1 VNETRFVTLTSIV
14 GLVFVA
20 AVYLPA
26 VGQGFV
32 KDDFRWLADARTALA
47 EPARAVLPRLPN
59 FYRPVVTAS
68 FAADYALF
76 GLDARAYGLTNLALY
91 IACAAAICSLLR
103 AAGLGRAP
111 AAAGA
116 LAWALNPHGINM
128 AVVWLSG
135 RTSLLLTLF
144 AVVSMLAF
152 LRGRRWIGA
161 AWLLAALFSKEEAV
175 ALPFVFLV
183 WLFALGSG
191 EEKDRFGRIHDALAL
206 FAPLVVYI
214 AARAQTPALMPS
226 TAPSF
231 YRLTADPR
239 VVGVNALSYFD
250 RSVTFFAF
258 MTLVAGVAYG
268 LASIRARLHRDL
280 PLGAAGPTRLP
291 QLLAAGLAWL
301 VGGYAVTVCI
311 PVGGC
316 RRDLRGARRGDARR
330 ERPARAG
337 RSAIRRRAC
346 GHARVR
352 SCLSAPERPLGAA
365 RPPFGAHRTGAY
377 DGASRPWL
385 YRRRSLRGRTGGVR
399 DVRHGARRARLVG
412 RPSRDEPAAR
422 GPHHPA
428 RPPLDWTRGGTIPAH
443 IRTGRADQLTQSV
456 GRPSYS
462 ASVFTVWAPF
472 SVHTA

>member
-301 VGGYAVTVCI
+301 VGGYAVTVWL
-311 PVGGC
+311 P
-316 RRDLRGARRGDARR
+316 
-330 ERPARAG
+330 
-337 RSAIRRRAC
+337 
-346 GHARVR
+346 VR
-352 SCLSAPERPLGAA
+352 SSLYAVFPSVGAA
-365 RPPFGAHRTGAY
+365 VICAALVEAMR
-377 DGASRPWL
+377 DGS
-385 YRRRSLRGRTGGVR
+385 G
-399 DVRHGARRARLVG
+399 RRARGDLRFGVALVAMLAFVPVYQRRNDRWVQPARLSARIVQALTTAPPVPG
-412 RPSRDEPAAR
+412 STGAVLFEDEPGGYATFDTALGALASSAVQVVTNLPLEARIIPPGHPWTGLAAAR
-422 GPHHPA
+422 Y
-428 RPPLDWTRGGTIPAH
+428 RLTS
-443 IRTGRADQLTQSV
+443 GRV
-456 GRPSYS
+456 ERIN
-462 ASVFTVWAPF
+462 
-472 SVHTA
+472 